1 MATIKLARNGLHTK
15 LVLKGEVLTKNQP
28 LENLSVDFVL
38 TFLGDPNL
46 IISFEETD
54 RKDLK
59 AIDPLRFVRIS
70 KGLSTKI
77 TTHDEL
83 CKLVLPTKPKAKKT
97 LAKTKKSAL
106 SE

>member
-1 MATIKLARNGLHTK
+1 LATIKMARNGRHTQ
-15 LVLKGEVLTKNQP
+15 LFLKGEVLTRNKP

-38 TFLGDPNL
+38 TFLGDPCMV
-46 IISFEETD
+46 ISFEEKD

-59 AIDPLRFVRIS
+59 AIDPSRFGRIS
-70 KGLSTKI
+70 KGLNTKI

-83 CKLVLPTKPKAKKT
+83 CKLLLPVKPKAKKT
-97 LAKTKKSAL
+97 LSKPKKSAL

>member
-1 MATIKLARNGLHTK
+1 MARNGRHSQ
-15 LVLKGEVLTKNQP
+15 LVLKGEVLTRNKP

-38 TFLGDPNL
+38 TFLGDPCM
-46 IISFEETD
+46 IISFEEKD

-59 AIDPLRFVRIS
+59 AIDPSRFVRLS
-70 KGLSTKI
+70 KGLNTEI

-83 CKLVLPTKPKAKKT
+83 CKLLLPPKTKAKKT
-97 LAKTKKSAL
+97 LTKPKKSAL